1 MIFGEVR
8 PVADMKSPLS
18 VGGRSDHW
26 SKAVALESSGQCFGG
41 LYLVCKPAINVD
53 DRARFTHESLTSDG
67 FGVP

>member
-8 PVADMKSPLS
+8 PVADMKFPLS

-26 SKAVALESSGQCFGG
+26 IKAVALESSGQGFGG